1 MKEKL
6 VGKFHQLFLYHPAQ
20 LLTVI
25 LEKKIFFLVF
35 LRMTDLTD
43 AEAHAAFDRHE
54 AEGGIT
60 DKDLNSALQSWSDRV
75 SSLRRTYGRRRE
87 GGPPPRPLPPLR
99 YNGPG
104 AETDYPTILDSELY
118 IDNLD
123 ANPAVWG
130 LGVASP
136 GLRHEQEWLW
146 RIAPPTR
153 RERFRLEHKIPLFRG
168 GRVAG
173 VAWKGK
179 FFAQRGGGIWEEN
192 GVPFTMLHYQGQPG
206 TAVYISGR
214 ARRVFDTKIW

>member
-1 MKEKL
+1 
-6 VGKFHQLFLYHPAQ
+6 
-20 LLTVI
+20 
-25 LEKKIFFLVF
+25 
-35 LRMTDLTD
+35 MTDLTD
-43 AEAHAAFDRHE
+43 AEAHAALDAHE
-54 AEGGIT
+54 ASSGIT
-60 DKDLNSALQSWSDRV
+60 DEELTEALESWSARV
-75 SSLRRTYGRRRE
+75 RSLRRTYGIQRE
-87 GGPPPRPLPPLR
+87 GGPPPRPLPALR

-118 IDNLD
+118 IDQLD

-136 GLRHEQEWLW
+136 GLRHEQEWLH

-168 GRVAG
+168 GHVTG

-179 FFAQRGGGIWEEN
+179 FFAQRRGGVWEQDA
-192 GVPFTMLHYQGQPG
+192 VPFTMIHYQGQPG

-214 ARRVFDTKIW
+214 ARRILDTKIW